1 MPPADSDS
9 DAPPIDE
16 EKTASTNFTTTSYQ
30 FRDQALNS
38 ATAYIRTEGESR
50 RHCFARLD
58 KKHRVVR
65 ISEDKKGDKVPITT
79 VELMPPRHPPPAR
92 YYDLFPP
99 LRIVKLVTD
108 WVRRSDLVMKQDR
121 VRGGKRKR
129 NGVHSEIPQEIM

>member
-1 MPPADSDS
+1 MPPVQV
-9 DAPPIDE
+9 DE
-16 EKTASTNFTTTSYQ
+16 EKVSGSGFTTTSYQ

-65 ISEDKKGDKVPITT
+65 RSEDKKGDRVPVIT
-79 VELMPPRHPPPAR
+79 VELMPPRHPPKAQ
-92 YYDLFPP
+92 YWDFFPP
-99 LRIVKLVTD
+99 LRLIKVITD
-108 WVRRSDLVMKQDR
+108 WIRRRELVQKQER

-129 NGVHSEIPQEIM
+129 NGSVRSEIPQEIM